1 MELFK
6 AIMKKIIILLLTAS
20 LSFAQSL
27 HQFEN
32 DYNKKTFSLSNKI
45 ESVNTN
51 HVGKLAASKLSR
63 AVFGYLPWWEYAAG
77 YHQYI
82 KYNMLSHV
90 ALFSFEADRDG
101 NLTNPFG
108 WPWNDVIES
117 AHSNGVK
124 VIMTVTSFNGEDI
137 HRLMTDNGIRTKLF
151 ENIRLMMLTSGLDG
165 VNIDFENLRDENDK
179 KYASVAFMM
188 HMKEHF
194 RFNPAYEISFATP
207 SYGLNQWNFAGL
219 AEHSH
224 YLFVMN
230 YDYWG
235 SWAST
240 TGPSAPL
247 TGQFISV
254 TNSINDEYKD
264 VPPSKIILGVPY
276 YGNYWKT
283 NSNQP
288 YATVKP
294 FNSDSTNNDWQK
306 IVRYREVI
314 SYYSQYEKLWDNIS
328 NTPWIRW
335 NNNGWNQ
342 VWYDDST
349 SLDMKYNLAIQKNL
363 YGVGIWA
370 LGYDG
375 NREELWKLID
385 KKFVN
390 PTSVN
395 ITDQLPTEIVL
406 YQNYPNPFNPNTVIS
421 YQLSVGGH
429 VQLKVYDTLGRELTT
444 LVDEFKQPGSY
455 NCEWRIE
462 NGELPSGIY
471 FYNIRVNGFSKTN
484 KMVLLK

>member
-1 MELFK
+1 
-6 AIMKKIIILLLTAS
+6 MKQLIIVLLTSS
-20 LSFAQSL
+20 LTMAQSV

-32 DYNKKTFSLSNKI
+32 ELHKKLLKPRSGSVHNIVQSKTSLSSQLNK
-45 ESVNTN
+45 T
-51 HVGKLAASKLSR
+51 
-63 AVFGYLPWWEYAAG
+63 VFGYLPWWEYAAG
-77 YHQYI
+77 YHQYVQ
-82 KYNMLSHV
+82 YNLISHIAV
-90 ALFSFEADRDG
+90 FSFEADGSG

-137 HRLMTDNGIRTKLF
+137 HKLMTDIGIRNKLF
-151 ENIRLMMLTSGLDG
+151 ENIRLKMLASGLDG

-179 KYASVAFMM
+179 KYASVAFMN
-188 HMKEHF
+188 HLKEYF
-194 RFNPAYEISFATP
+194 RFNPLYEISFATP
-207 SYGLNQWNFAGL
+207 SYGYNQWNFAGL
-219 AEHSH
+219 AEQCN

-235 SWAST
+235 SWANT

-254 TNSINDEYKD
+254 TNSIADEYKD
-264 VPPSKIILGVPY
+264 VPASKIILGVPY

-283 NSNQP
+283 NSSLA

-294 FNSDSTNNDWQK
+294 FNSDSTNNNWQK
-306 IVRYREVI
+306 IVLYREVI
-314 SYYSQYEKLWDNIS
+314 SDYSLYEKLWDDVS

-349 SLDMKYNLAIQKNL
+349 SLELKYNLAMNRNL
-363 YGVGIWA
+363 KGIGIWA

-375 NREELWKLID
+375 NRRELWSLIR

-395 ITDQLPTEIVL
+395 NDLEIPRDIIL
-406 YQNYPNPFNPNTVIS
+406 YQNYPNPFNPTTKIKYSIPETGLVVI
-421 YQLSVGGH
+421 
-429 VQLKVYDTLGRELTT
+429 KVYDMLGKEIVT
-444 LVDEFKQPGSY
+444 LVNEKQLSGHHEVDFDGS
-455 NCEWRIE
+455 R
-462 NGELPSGIY
+462 LPSGIY
-471 FYNIRVNGFSKTN
+471 FYSINYN
-484 KMVLLK
+484 KHLLTGKMTLVK